1 MWDLHIEDSICNNK
15 EKERLIGELQK
26 MINGQFSDLAKI
38 GQDSMDYSKLRF
50 DDSSLSLNEIRS
62 RFNTFIIY
70 ESDSNNWE
78 RQWSIMNDFCLG
90 EYINY
95 SAKEIYEKM
104 IEDLHA
110 GNFES
115 ENIYQVRKIDS
126 KTFNIVDEYSKR
138 TFDEKEI

>member
-1 MWDLHIEDSICNNK
+1 
-15 EKERLIGELQK
+15 
-26 MINGQFSDLAKI
+26 
-38 GQDSMDYSKLRF
+38 MDYSKLRF

-78 RQWSIMNDFCLG
+78 RQWNIMNDFCLG

-104 IEDLHA
+104 LEDLHA

-115 ENIYQVRKIDS
+115 EIFIRL
-126 KTFNIVDEYSKR
+126 
-138 TFDEKEI
+138 EK

>member
-1 MWDLHIEDSICNNK
+1 
-15 EKERLIGELQK
+15 
-26 MINGQFSDLAKI
+26 
-38 GQDSMDYSKLRF
+38 MDYSKLRF

-78 RQWSIMNDFCLG
+78 RQWNIMNDFCLG

-104 IEDLHA
+104 LEDLHA
-110 GNFES
+110 GQRLIHPHRYLQEQC
-115 ENIYQVRKIDS
+115 ILRP
-126 KTFNIVDEYSKR
+126 KR
-138 TFDEKEI
+138 VPRHS

>member
-1 MWDLHIEDSICNNK
+1 
-15 EKERLIGELQK
+15 
-26 MINGQFSDLAKI
+26 
-38 GQDSMDYSKLRF
+38 MDYSKLRF

-62 RFNTFIIY
+62 RLNTFIIY

-78 RQWSIMNDFCLG
+78 RQWNIMNDFCLG

-104 IEDLHA
+104 LEDLHA

-126 KTFNIVDEYSKR
+126 KIFNIVDEYSKS
-138 TFDEKEI
+138 TSDEKEI